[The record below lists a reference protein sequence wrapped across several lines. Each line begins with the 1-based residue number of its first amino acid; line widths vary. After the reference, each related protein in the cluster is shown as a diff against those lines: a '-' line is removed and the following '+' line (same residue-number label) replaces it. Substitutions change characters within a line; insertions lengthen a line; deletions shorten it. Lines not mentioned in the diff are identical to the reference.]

1 MKTNLL
7 TTLSLLLLSVSL
19 AFAQTGSIKGTIV
32 DAQSKE
38 AIIGASVIL
47 KGSTPPVGTATDLDG
62 KFDIQNIATGKHTV
76 IVSYISYKNKE
87 VEVTVYPNQAILIN
101 ATLEEDVANLQEVKI
116 VGQRQ
121 TFTDVSV
128 ITEIR
133 KAEQIAVGISAQQ
146 IQKSQDRDASQV
158 IRRVPGVSIQDDRFV
173 IIRGLN
179 ERYNTVMLNDA
190 ITPSSEVDVKSF
202 SFDLI
207 PSSAI
212 DRIMIYKSG
221 APDLPGEFAGGV
233 IKIYTKTIPDENG
246 FTLNLSSSVRGGTT
260 FRDVKDYKGS
270 PLDWTGFGAKDRVLP
285 SNFPKTA
292 TIINENTPSDRTLNA
307 FRNLTNF
314 YDLQTKTIRPD
325 LRFSVGYNRSMN
337 IGDKRLTT
345 FNNINYTHTNQF
357 MPTQQFRYLAFDEK
371 KQASEIQ
378 LNYNDQFY
386 GQNTRVGIMSNWGFI
401 INPNH
406 KIEFRNLFNQLS
418 NKETTYRQGYS
429 TDNGREVQN
438 YAFRYES
445 KSIYSGQLSGTH
457 DISNSTTIKWTGAF
471 GWTHRDE
478 PDFRRFVSSR
488 NIGSS
493 DPFTIETL
501 QGSGASLT
509 RNARFFSKL
518 NEYSSSF
525 RADIEH
531 RIERKGHEG
540 DEKMQIKLRAGGM
553 AEYKD
558 RIFSA
563 RWFNLNN
570 PGGVSSEILNSSP
583 AQFFDKSNISADKL
597 YYVEHTNTDD
607 KYKAQNLLAAGYL
620 GAYIPFTTKFN
631 VSIGFRGEYNRQQLQ
646 SQERGSGVA
655 VDVDNPIFR
664 ALPSVNMAYNFT
676 EKSLLRLAYSITL
689 NRPEFRELAP
699 FNYYDFNFDVSRVG
713 NPNLKTPS
721 IQNIDLR
728 YEFYPKDGEVIS
740 IAGFY
745 KHFKN
750 PIESRI
756 RYSGSGVTFTV
767 DNAEKAYAYGAEIEV
782 RKSLKEITN
791 SAFINN
797 LTLVLNGSV
806 IKSDVLTGFAGQ
818 EANRQLQGQSPYL
831 INTGIYYTEPTLGLQ
846 VNALYNVIGKRIFLV
861 GDNAVQPTVYEM
873 PRNVIDLNII
883 KAIGQH
889 MELKV
894 GVQDLLNQ
902 QFRLIQDSN
911 LDGKITKVDE
921 SYQKY
926 RRGTYST
933 IGLTYKF

>member
-1 MKTNLL
+1 MNSKILPLL
-7 TTLSLLLLSVSL
+7 FLILSFSV
-19 AFAQTGSIKGTIV
+19 AKAQTGSIKGTIV
-32 DAQSKE
+32 DAASKE
-38 AIIGASVIL
+38 AIIGASVFL
-47 KGSTPPVGTATDLDG
+47 KGSTPPVGAATDQDG
-62 KFDIQNIATGKHTV
+62 KFDITGIATGKHTV
-76 IVSYISYKNKE
+76 LVSYISYKNKE
-87 VEVTVYPNQAILIN
+87 IEVTVYPNQAVLIN

-128 ITEIR
+128 ITEIK

-158 IRRVPGVSIQDDRFV
+158 VRRVPGVSIQDDRFV

-221 APDLPGEFAGGV
+221 APELPGEFAGGV
-233 IKIYTKTIPDENG
+233 IKIYTKTVPDENG
-246 FTLNLSSSVRGGTT
+246 FTLNLSTSYRSATT
-260 FRDVKDYKGS
+260 FRDAKDYKGS
-270 PLDWTGFGAKDRVLP
+270 SLDWLGFGAKDRVLP
-285 SNFPKTA
+285 SNFPKTQ

-307 FRNLTNF
+307 FRNLTDF
-314 YDLQTKTIRPD
+314 YNLQTKTIKPD
-325 LRFSVGYNRSMN
+325 LRFSVGFNRNMN
-337 IGDKRLTT
+337 IGDRKLTT
-345 FNNINYTHTNQF
+345 FNNINYTHTNQY
-357 MPTQQFRYLAFDEK
+357 MPTEQFRYLAYSDSTK
-371 KQASEIQ
+371 RSEIQ
-378 LNYNDQFY
+378 LNYNDQFF
-386 GQNTRVGIMSNWGFI
+386 GQNTRLGAMSNWGYI

-406 KIEFRNLFNQLS
+406 KIEFRNLFNQLT
-418 NKETTYRQGYS
+418 NKETTFRQGYS

-457 DISNSTTIKWTGAF
+457 DVSDATTIKWTGAF

-488 NIGSS
+488 NIGSTG
-493 DPFTIETL
+493 PFTIETL

-531 RIERKGHEG
+531 RIDRSGYEG

-558 RIFSA
+558 RVFSA

-570 PGGVSSEILNSSP
+570 PGGVSSEILNSAP
-583 AQFFDKSNISADKL
+583 EQFFSKSNIAADKL

-607 KYKAQNLLAAGYL
+607 KYKAQNFLAAGYV
-620 GAYIPFTTKFN
+620 GAFIPFSAKFN
-631 VSIGFRGEYNRQQLQ
+631 ASVGFRGEFNRQKLQ
-646 SQERGSGVA
+646 SQERGSGVNIR
-655 VDVDNPIFR
+655 VNNPIFR
-664 ALPSVNMAYNFT
+664 ALPSVNLAYNFS

-721 IQNIDLR
+721 IQNVDLR
-728 YEFYPKDGEVIS
+728 YEFYPKEGEVIS
-740 IAGFY
+740 VAGFY
-745 KHFKN
+745 KGFKN

-767 DNAEKAYAYGAEIEV
+767 DNAKKAYAYGAEVEI
-782 RKSLKEITN
+782 RKSLKEITT
-791 SAFINN
+791 SAFIDN
-797 LTLVLNGSV
+797 LTFLFNASV
-806 IKSDVLTGFAGQ
+806 IKSDVSTGFTGQ
-818 EANRQLQGQSPYL
+818 ESNRQLQGQSPFL
-831 INTGIYYTEPTLGLQ
+831 INTGLYYTEPAIGLQ
-846 VNALYNVIGKRIFLV
+846 INALYNVIGKRIFLV

-883 KAIGQH
+883 KAIGRR
-889 MELKV
+889 MELKI

-902 QFRLIQDSN
+902 KFRLIQDSN
-911 LDGKITKVDE
+911 LDGKITSVDE

-933 IGLTYKF
+933 VGLTYKF